1 MLNTSNLLK
10 LIIYLKKSCKKIPNP
25 VIIMDPLQKI
35 IDDHRNQFYEIISQK
50 ADCMRKVFFQKDVD
64 SIISTLRDLK
74 NNPNTQTQ
82 RGYYLLNHFQILEI
96 SNYSKLI

>member
-1 MLNTSNLLK
+1 
-10 LIIYLKKSCKKIPNP
+10 
-25 VIIMDPLQKI
+25 MDPLQKI

-74 NNPNTQTQ
+74 NNQIPKP
-82 RGYYLLNHFQILEI
+82 RGSIICSNIFKFLKFQIAV
-96 SNYSKLI
+96 S